1 VSGYAVHMNETQE
14 QEAPELGAA
23 TDAQGVCEALETP
36 DHEPTVETPDKLGGT
51 GGKQSGGAG

>member
-1 VSGYAVHMNETQE
+1 MSETSE

-23 TDAQGVCEALETP
+23 TDAQGVTESLEVDRT
-36 DHEPTVETPDKLGGT
+36 DEKTMETPDKLGGT

>member
-1 VSGYAVHMNETQE
+1 MNETQE

-36 DHEPTVETPDKLGGT
+36 DHEPTMETPDKLGGT